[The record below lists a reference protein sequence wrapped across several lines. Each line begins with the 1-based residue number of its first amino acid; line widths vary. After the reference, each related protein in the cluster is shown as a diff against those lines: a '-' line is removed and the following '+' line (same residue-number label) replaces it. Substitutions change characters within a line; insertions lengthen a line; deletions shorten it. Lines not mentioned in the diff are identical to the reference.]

1 MTTTYEPG
9 CYLDSHHG
17 HYNIPEVVRFAQRA
31 GRPVDVVMAALLDSY
46 DDHSHEPNFNGE
58 AIIEESDRA
67 IDWLNEHQAVDGHTW
82 GWNDGDFGLYP
93 DEEE

>member
-1 MTTTYEPG
+1 MTADYEPG
-9 CYLDSHHG
+9 CYIDSHQG
-17 HYNIPEVVRFAQRA
+17 HYAIPGVVRFAERA
-31 GRPVDVVMAALLDSY
+31 GRPVDSEMASLLARY
-46 DDHSHEPNFNGE
+46 DEHSHEAEFDME

-67 IDWLNEHQAVDGHTW
+67 IEWLNDNHAVDGHGW